1 MVGLVVVVVLAVVE
15 VVVIMVVVGVRV
27 VVVVVIIGVVVVVV
41 IRVVVVGVGLGW
53 RGGTAGF
60 ACLTGRRRL
69 RLRRDRLPLR
79 PWTLLLHH
87 RHRLLF
93 LNVRWRLR
101 WPLLLECDM
110 GEIGRAVVSGLRSRW
125 RPLPLLRGDPP
136 VRLIVVV
143 TGGAGVR
150 RRISGV
156 SGLFPLFV
164 RPSFFRHFQVG
175 VSFFF
180 GGGTM

>member
-1 MVGLVVVVVLAVVE
+1 MVGLVAVVMLVVVVMLVAAVVVLAVVE

-27 VVVVVIIGVVVVVV
+27 VVVVVIIGVVVVV

-93 LNVRWRLR
+93 LNVRWR
-101 WPLLLECDM
+101 
-110 GEIGRAVVSGLRSRW
+110 SR
-125 RPLPLLRGDPP
+125 
-136 VRLIVVV
+136 
-143 TGGAGVR
+143 
-150 RRISGV
+150 
-156 SGLFPLFV
+156 
-164 RPSFFRHFQVG
+164 
-175 VSFFF
+175 
-180 GGGTM
+180 